1 VLVTQRCLN
10 HEPLRIEVR
19 ERLFQLLQ
27 LRRRAVHFYPGEIG
41 HGQHFREQRADVL
54 NMREQTLGV
63 LVCFPAKHFLAVG
76 SEPVEK
82 ILFFSRSFVDE
93 PRESGFDRFQFSGGA
108 L

>member
-1 VLVTQRCLN
+1 M
-10 HEPLRIEVR
+10 R

-54 NMREQTLGV
+54 NMREQTLGAEKFV
-63 LVCFPAKHFLAVG
+63 AVN
-76 SEPVEK
+76 SERVEK